1 MIKFNCS
8 FSTKV
13 ISLLCI
19 SVVLLSVKT
28 INANSVSTNNTP
40 LVLMPFIESQ
50 TQTGIAEKEVT
61 VFGQK
66 IYYQEAGSSNKPVLI
81 LLHGLGGASTN
92 WGLNIAPLAE
102 KFRVIAPD
110 QIGFG
115 KSDKPLINY
124 RVGTYVDFLDAFLTQ
139 LKIEKVSIVGISL
152 GGWIAASYTLTYP
165 MKVEKLVLVDAAGFA
180 PSKDIDPRVFQSL
193 FPTTRAMIRQAVPL
207 IFFNSALFSTD
218 AAIDLQLTNRF
229 AAGDGYTI
237 QQIIES
243 VKRGEDF
250 VDGKLGQ
257 IKQPTLIVWG
267 KQDGLITVDNGER
280 FKREIPNSEL
290 IVFDKCGH
298 APIFEKAADF
308 NAAALKFLLP
318 AK

>member
-1 MIKFNCS
+1 MNVLNRS
-8 FSTKV
+8 LSTKL
-13 ISLLCI
+13 ISILCI
-19 SVVLLSVKT
+19 CVILFSANT
-28 INANSVSTNNTP
+28 IKATFISTNNTP
-40 LVLMPFIESQ
+40 LVLMPFLNVQ
-50 TQTGIAEKEVT
+50 TQTGIVEKELT

-66 IYYQEAGSSNKPVLI
+66 IHYQEAGSNNTPVVI
-81 LLHGLGGASTN
+81 LLHGLGGNSAN
-92 WGLNIAPLAE
+92 WGLNIAPLAQ

-139 LKIEKVSIVGISL
+139 LKIEKASIVGISL

-165 MKVEKLVLVDAAGFA
+165 NKVDKLLLVDAAGFA
-180 PSKDIDPRVFQSL
+180 PPKDIDPRIFQSL

-207 IFFNSALFSTD
+207 IFYNSALFTTD
-218 AAIDLQLTNRF
+218 AAIDLQLTNRL

-237 QQIIES
+237 NQIIES

-257 IKQPTLIVWG
+257 IKQKTLIVWG

-280 FKREIPNSEL
+280 YKREIQNSEL

-308 NAAALKFLLP
+308 NTAALKFLTQ
-318 AK
+318 